1 MRSDV
6 AERGRMMII
15 KEIFDEFIR
24 VVEENHKYTIGLIDM
39 QKNVVFCSRQ
49 DLVGH
54 TIDYEEPDSENV
66 FFKIEVQNQFFG
78 YLWVSG
84 NDNLEMISKLLQ
96 ESLVVRLMYEINQ
109 SKLNRKVTKDDELVK
124 LLLNKDGFDRDKV
137 LNLMNELEFDRTK
150 AAVAIYVIH
159 NEGFNNKD
167 VMRLKMRPDNKESIY
182 SLLDDQSLLIFKTL
196 PQKCSD
202 KNEFKNYIKEYISS
216 LKNWDIKNCYYTVGT
231 SQYNIRKYM
240 SSFQSALWIKNN
252 VHLIKE
258 VPLFFIDY
266 IDSFLLRKIPQIDI
280 EDIFSFYIE
289 NARNIDKKEFVEI
302 ADKLY
307 QNDFNLTQAANSLFL
322 HKNTLIYKLRKY
334 EEIFQID
341 IRGSFSGKI
350 IFVLISSIF
359 KNEAKEIQVGDMR

>member
-1 MRSDV
+1 MV
-6 AERGRMMII
+6 I

-24 VVEENHKYTIGLIDM
+24 VVEENHKYTIGLVDK
-39 QKNVVFCSRQ
+39 QKNIVFCSRQ

-54 TIDYEEPDSENV
+54 IMDYEKPDSENV
-66 FFKIEVQNQFFG
+66 FFKIEVQNQSFG

-84 NDNLEMISKLLQ
+84 NDNLEMISKLLH

-124 LLLNKDGFDRDKV
+124 LLLNKDGFDRDQV
-137 LNLMNELEFDRTK
+137 LNLMNELEFDMTK
-150 AAVAIYVIH
+150 AVVAIYVIH

-167 VMRLKMRPDNKESIY
+167 VMRLKMRSDNKESIY

-202 KNEFKNYIKEYISS
+202 ENELKNYIDEYISS
-216 LKNWDIKNCYYTVGT
+216 LRNWDINNCYYLIGT
-231 SQYNIRKYM
+231 AQYNIRRYM
-240 SSFQSALWIKNN
+240 FSFKSALWVKNN
-252 VHLIKE
+252 IHLTKE
-258 VPLFFIDY
+258 KPLFFIDY
-266 IDSFLLRKIPQIDI
+266 IDSFLLQKIPQNDI
-280 EDIFSFYIE
+280 EDIFNFYIE
-289 NARNIDKKEFVEI
+289 SNKNIDKEEFVEI
-302 ADKLY
+302 AEKLY

-341 IRGSFSGKI
+341 IRGIFSGKI
-350 IFVLISSIF
+350 LFILISNIF
-359 KNEAKEIQVGDMR
+359 KDEAKEIQAGEIR